1 MKPYQQIVEE
11 NLKHMGTAASEW
23 RAVPV
28 LGMADT
34 RDAKGQSVKMP
45 EFDFPKGYADA
56 PTMFKGGQ
64 ETPCGLC
71 GKTIKNVY
79 WLQNDSKQWTL
90 MVGSECVTHFE
101 GGKSGAE
108 LVNDARYVQN
118 REMVRNFEKAKL
130 NLWLAFSF
138 NVSLG
143 YGRYQRTIQNADAK
157 VLYYRMGK
165 VLGNVKSGKDGYNED
180 WTSDASITRWVNKHT
195 AEVTEILEKMEVLFW
210 LPEVVI
216 IRERNLME
224 QIAVKEGFIARY
236 PDCPD
241 QQKVDLAMMKTEL
254 AALRMKKAS

>member
-1 MKPYQQIVEE
+1 
-11 NLKHMGTAASEW
+11 
-23 RAVPV
+23 
-28 LGMADT
+28 
-34 RDAKGQSVKMP
+34 
-45 EFDFPKGYADA
+45 
-56 PTMFKGGQ
+56 
-64 ETPCGLC
+64 
-71 GKTIKNVY
+71 
-79 WLQNDSKQWTL
+79 
-90 MVGSECVTHFE
+90 
-101 GGKSGAE
+101 
-108 LVNDARYVQN
+108 
-118 REMVRNFEKAKL
+118 
-130 NLWLAFSF
+130 
-138 NVSLG
+138 
-143 YGRYQRTIQNADAK
+143 
-157 VLYYRMGK
+157 MGK